1 MPKTV
6 KDALLIDKQTNTNYW
21 RNAIEKEMGTIEVAF
36 EFLEPGQAVP
46 IGYQKIPLHFVFD
59 VKLDFTRKA
68 RLVVGGHM
76 TDPPSSITYSSLV
89 SRDSVCLALM
99 IAALND
105 LDILAVDIG
114 NAYLNAETR
123 EKVFAIAGPEFG
135 SRKGYIVII
144 GRALYGLKSSG
155 AAWWAH
161 LAETLHTLGYTPS
174 LANPDVWLRAAVK
187 PNGEPYYEYVL
198 VYVDDILSISV
209 YPQGTMNA
217 LAKLYH
223 LKDAPCKPA
232 KYLGADIIE
241 HYYPDTPTKRTWG
254 MSSYQFVKEAIRVV
268 ELELGKVGKKLTT
281 KASTPMYADYRPE
294 LDISL
299 LLDAHQAKYYQE
311 LIGILR
317 WAVELGRIDIHVQVA
332 MLSSYTVQPRVG
344 HLDAVFCIFAYLKAN
359 DRSKIVFDPTL
370 PTIDERRFTKY
381 SWEDFYRGVKEA
393 IPPNMPQSRGKEV
406 EIHCFR

>member
-1 MPKTV
+1 
-6 KDALLIDKQTNTNYW
+6 
-21 RNAIEKEMGTIEVAF
+21 
-36 EFLEPGQAVP
+36 
-46 IGYQKIPLHFVFD
+46 
-59 VKLDFTRKA
+59 
-68 RLVVGGHM
+68 
-76 TDPPSSITYSSLV
+76 
-89 SRDSVCLALM
+89 
-99 IAALND
+99 
-105 LDILAVDIG
+105 
-114 NAYLNAETR
+114 
-123 EKVFAIAGPEFG
+123 
-135 SRKGYIVII
+135 
-144 GRALYGLKSSG
+144 
-155 AAWWAH
+155 
-161 LAETLHTLGYTPS
+161 
-174 LANPDVWLRAAVK
+174 
-187 PNGEPYYEYVL
+187 
-198 VYVDDILSISV
+198 
-209 YPQGTMNA
+209 MNA

-254 MSSYQFVKEAIRVV
+254 MSSYQFVKEAICVV

-281 KASTPMYADYRPE
+281 KASTPMYTDYRPE

-332 MLSSYTVQPRVG
+332 MLSSYTVQLRVG